1 MLRRRQTAPGTYVS
15 FAIKVTKVAFGA
27 HRDGVGSSLRYGA
40 NLVMHTRYKTFDHS
54 RCVGVNGLLILVT

>member
-27 HRDGVGSSLRYGA
+27 HRDGVGKSLRYGA
-40 NLVMHTRYKTFDHS
+40 NLVMHTKPSTTH
-54 RCVGVNGLLILVT
+54 GVWV